1 MFYGYLIVMSVID
14 NGHLKLLLY
23 QRMYICRGCQVD
35 LNPPPIRL
43 GFQVP
48 GTQVPGPETLYI
60 GGVSRPIRRD
70 ICKRKEEGVKGL
82 ETPVC
87 TRLCLDYRGPVNR

>member
-1 MFYGYLIVMSVID
+1 MSRVP
-14 NGHLKLLLY
+14 G
-23 QRMYICRGCQVD
+23 GPET
-35 LNPPPIRL
+35 PPPIRL
-43 GFQVP
+43 GIQVP

-70 ICKRKEEGVKGL
+70 ICKREEEGVEGL
-82 ETPVC
+82 ENPVC